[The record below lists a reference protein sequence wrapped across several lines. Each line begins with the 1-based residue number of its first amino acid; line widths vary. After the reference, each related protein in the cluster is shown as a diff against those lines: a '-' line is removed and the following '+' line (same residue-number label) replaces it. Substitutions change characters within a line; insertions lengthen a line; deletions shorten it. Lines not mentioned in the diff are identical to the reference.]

1 MEALSRRWWWA
12 LAGLALVTA
21 VVYAVPLWG
30 AEFSWDDGALVV
42 DNALTGSLGNWREML
57 QADLWRTTRLPAP
70 HSGYYRPLFLLHLAL
85 DRAIFGLSATAHHM
99 ISLGWHLGAIVL
111 LAVLLRRLVGD
122 LPALVGAA
130 FFALHPVQSETV
142 ALIAARND
150 SMAAALLLAAL
161 LALLPERVAPRRLLL
176 ATLATTGALMSKES
190 AVLAPAFLLALDL
203 ARWRR
208 PRGWARYAAMGLGV
222 AVYAALRLW
231 SGVGSAALPDPG
243 GAGGVAAKAM
253 HIGAVYTS
261 LLAWPWPLT
270 PARHVDWLPPISG
283 LLLGGLLAVAAF
295 SLAVVFAR
303 RRALALAGLAL
314 ALLAFLP
321 SLAATFDK
329 GLLGERYLYLP
340 MAGLALA
347 VAAALPP
354 RRRVLL
360 WAVPVLLAWCGVLAL
375 RLPDWR
381 DSATLWR
388 AADHSASSPFT
399 QGGLAWYLR
408 RDGQPEEA
416 LELVVASIRGDPPY
430 TDACPFLGM
439 IPLEL
444 DRPEQAAQL
453 AAWGLQERGCPPSAE
468 LVGAYAIGLAA
479 SGRWEDAMAVA
490 QRPELRGPGTGQVVL
505 AAGMVLQ
512 GNPIPAQRY
521 AEAWP
526 AGSEDFTRRVVKLL
540 RLAGHDVRPAQAAP
554 PGSPPAPP
562 QPDQA
567 EQAQQPQPAA
577 TAP

>member
-12 LAGLALVTA
+12 VAALATVTA
-21 VVYAVPLWG
+21 LVYAVPLWG
-30 AEFSWDDGALVV
+30 AEFAWDDGALVV
-42 DNALTGSLGNWREML
+42 GNALTGSLANWQEML

-70 HSGYYRPLFLLHLAL
+70 HSGYYRPLFLLHLAVDQAL
-85 DRAIFGLSATAHHM
+85 FGLSATAHHM
-99 ISLGWHLGAIVL
+99 ISLGWHLGATVL

-161 LALLPERVAPRRLLL
+161 LALLPERVTPGRLLL
-176 ATLATTGALMSKES
+176 AAVATLCALMSKES

-208 PRGWARYAAMGLGV
+208 PRGWIRYAAMGVGV
-222 AVYAALRLW
+222 AGYAALRLW

-243 GAGGVAAKAM
+243 EAGGVAAKAL

-270 PARHVDWLPPISG
+270 PARHVDWLPPLSG
-283 LLLGGLLAVAAF
+283 LLLGGLLTVAAF

-303 RRALALAGLAL
+303 RRRLALAGLAL

-340 MAGLALA
+340 MAGLALV
-347 VAAALPP
+347 VAAALPA
-354 RRRVLL
+354 RRRVLF
-360 WAVPVLLAWCGVLAL
+360 WAAPVLVAWCGVLLA
-375 RLPDWR
+375 RLPEWS

-388 AADHSASSPFT
+388 AADRSASSPFT

-439 IPLEL
+439 IPLEQG
-444 DRPEQAAQL
+444 RPEQAAQL
-453 AAWGLQERGCPPSAE
+453 AAWGLQERGCPRTVE
-468 LVGAYAIGLAA
+468 LLGAYAIGLAG
-479 SGRWEDAMAVA
+479 SGQWDSAMAVA
-490 QRPELRGPGTGQVVL
+490 QRPELQGPSTGQVVL
-505 AAGMVLQ
+505 AAGMLLQ
-512 GNPIPAQRY
+512 GNRVPLDRY

-526 AGSEDFTRRVVKLL
+526 AGHEDFARRVVKLL
-540 RLAGHDVRPAQAAP
+540 RLAGHDVRQLVGPAE
-554 PGSPPAPP
+554 SPEP
-562 QPDQA
+562 
-567 EQAQQPQPAA
+567 
-577 TAP
+577 